1 MAMHRSL
8 TTATT
13 AALCLLLT
21 PTSFGLMRP
30 GGGANDAI
38 ETARQ
43 RLDRDD
49 ARGAVTVLE
58 GALLDAGGKD
68 RAALVEQLRD
78 AYSAAIKK
86 AEAEGKKAEAD
97 TYRDD
102 LEILTRKPRKESG
115 TTAPATQNEPPAVE
129 TKPEARP
136 ARVPEPGP
144 QPTRPLNPAEPV
156 APLPQPTDLGP
167 RSESTDVPAAKGGL
181 LTRDDPALDREVK
194 PSALPADE
202 PKPEPTPVASVAE
215 ADAAFVAKHYEQ
227 AGRIYAELDRTKALP
242 ADRRDHWGY
251 CRSAD
256 VVRRINARPTAPQ
269 EWESIDAEIE
279 AIRALNPKSWFAEY
293 LRKCAAERKTAVH
306 PKLTANPMVVRGSSP
321 DEPASP
327 RPARPADLSPIETPN
342 FRIIHS
348 DRALAE
354 RIAREAESARSAQVK
369 RWMAGVPPASAWSP
383 KCDIHVYATAT
394 TFSRETG
401 QRPESPGF
409 STISMGDGRVV
420 ARRINLRADHAN
432 VVDAVLPH
440 EVTHVV
446 LADLFPTEQIP
457 RWADE
462 GMAVLAEPAKEQALR
477 AADLEQPLAS
487 GRVFPVDKLVSMD
500 YPQDESWSLYYA
512 QSVSLTRFLV
522 ESGSPDRFVKFVRLA
537 QKSGTEPALRSAYAI
552 RDFSELHERWV
563 EYARSHASGTL
574 SASSEKSDEDARRA
588 RR

>member
-13 AALCLLLT
+13 AALCLLLA
-21 PTSFGLMRP
+21 PTSFALMRP
-30 GGGANDAI
+30 GASDTI

-43 RLDRDD
+43 RLGRDD
-49 ARGAVTVLE
+49 PRGAVALLE
-58 GALLDAGGKD
+58 GALLDAADKD
-68 RAALVEQLRD
+68 RAALVEQLRA

-86 AEAEGKKAEAD
+86 AEAEGKKSEAD

-102 LEILTRKPRKESG
+102 LEILTRKPRKDSG
-115 TTAPATQNEPPAVE
+115 TPAPAKQIEPPGGE
-129 TKPEARP
+129 TKPERRP
-136 ARVPEPGP
+136 ARVSEPDA
-144 QPTRPLNPAEPV
+144 QPTRPLATAEPV
-156 APLPQPTDLGP
+156 APLRLPTDAGP
-167 RSESTDVPAAKGGL
+167 RSESTDLPAAKGGL

-194 PSALPADE
+194 PSALPGDE
-202 PKPEPTPVASVAE
+202 PKHEPTPTASVAE

-227 AGRIYAELDRTKALP
+227 AGRLYAELDRAKGLP
-242 ADRRDHWGY
+242 ADRRDHWAY

-256 VVRRINARPTAPQ
+256 VVRRINARPTAQQ
-269 EWESIDAEIE
+269 EWDSIDAEIE

-293 LRKCAAERKTAVH
+293 LRKCVAERKAAVR
-306 PKLTANPMVVRGSSP
+306 PKLASNPMVVRGSSP
-321 DEPASP
+321 DEPATP
-327 RPARPADLSPIETPN
+327 RPTRPADLSPVDTPN

-354 RIAREAESARSAQVK
+354 RIAREAESARTAQVK
-369 RWMAGVPPASAWSP
+369 RWMAGGPPATAWSP
-383 KCDIHVYATAT
+383 KCEVHVYATAAA
-394 TFSRETG
+394 FSRETG

-537 QKSGTEPALRSAYAI
+537 QQSGAEPAVRSVYGI
-552 RDFSELHERWV
+552 RDFGELHERWV

-574 SASSEKSDEDARRA
+574 AASSETADQDATRA